1 MTMSLVE
8 HGSKTKKVKILS
20 EMPKN
25 PENKRQELLKQEEEK
40 LKVNS
45 FSAIKN
51 NCAKKKWL

>member
-8 HGSKTKKVKILS
+8 HGSKTKKVKILT

-40 LKVNS
+40 LKVINHYLR
-45 FSAIKN
+45 FILAESAF
-51 NCAKKKWL
+51 

>member
-25 PENKRQELLKQEEEK
+25 PEYKRQELMKQEEEK
-40 LKVNS
+40 LKVN
-45 FSAIKN
+45 
-51 NCAKKKWL
+51 